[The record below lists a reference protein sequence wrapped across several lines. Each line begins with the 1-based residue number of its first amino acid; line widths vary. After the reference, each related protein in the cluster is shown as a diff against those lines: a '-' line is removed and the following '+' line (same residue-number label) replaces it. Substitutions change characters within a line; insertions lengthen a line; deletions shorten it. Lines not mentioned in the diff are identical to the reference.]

1 VQADETSIKVQQDDA
16 PEGKLHTGWMWVFHS
31 PEKRIV
37 VFEYSPSRSQE
48 TPGHFLAG
56 FQGFLQSDAYAGY
69 NEVASTQGVEMVGCW
84 AHARRKFFDARPTD
98 RMRAEQM
105 LGLIKPLYEVEEEAR
120 EAHFS
125 SEQRQTLRQEKS
137 TPVLDRIKSWL
148 EAEQPKVLPKSDI
161 GMAINYTLKQW
172 PRLNRFVSDGRL
184 EIDNCLVE
192 NSIRPLALGRKNWLF
207 AGSKKAAECAAVIMT
222 LAATC
227 KRTGVD
233 PFAYFKDVI
242 ARIPALPPDS
252 EQKLWQELLPA
263 QWLRAK
269 NSQIPNSS

>member
-1 VQADETSIKVQQDDA
+1 
-16 PEGKLHTGWMWVFHS
+16 
-31 PEKRIV
+31 
-37 VFEYSPSRSQE
+37 
-48 TPGHFLAG
+48 
-56 FQGFLQSDAYAGY
+56 
-69 NEVASTQGVEMVGCW
+69 
-84 AHARRKFFDARPTD
+84 
-98 RMRAEQM
+98 
-105 LGLIKPLYEVEEEAR
+105 
-120 EAHFS
+120 
-125 SEQRQTLRQEKS
+125 
-137 TPVLDRIKSWL
+137 
-148 EAEQPKVLPKSDI
+148 
-161 GMAINYTLKQW
+161 MALNYTLKQW

-207 AGSKKAAECAAVIMT
+207 AGSKKAADGAAVILT

-242 ARIPALPPDS
+242 ARIPVLPPDP

-263 QWLRAK
+263 QWLKAK